1 MANPESPYG
10 LDRQKEMMFNQDL
23 FEKKVRYFT
32 QKYAAPQ
39 LGYKEYN
46 RTRLIKKPLLLH

>member
-1 MANPESPYG
+1 
-10 LDRQKEMMFNQDL
+10 MMFNQDL

-39 LGYKEYN
+39 LGYKEYQAWDFTYN
-46 RTRLIKKPLLLH
+46 GQ